1 MKPSDKKESV
11 PTQYD
16 RGEVRRLEQEMLD
29 AANNNVF
36 TAAPKPSDAMSHPK
50 KWAHTKQRNDLKV
63 CPFCGTKAIEQARL
77 ADNTTDMHWR
87 ISCGNPFCELD
98 CATKIFAAKADAER
112 VWQERTL

>member
-1 MKPSDKKESV
+1 MSSDKNESV
-11 PTQYD
+11 PTNGCATCGKVPCYD
-16 RGEVRRLEQEMLD
+16 HKRETV
-29 AANNNVF
+29 AY
-36 TAAPKPSDAMSHPK
+36 APKPSDAMSHPK